1 MCMLCSQSYNDASDR
16 CWAKEQKLR
25 AHKYDFELWN
35 LAKYYLPSGSYESA
49 IDDYGYVYL

>member
-1 MCMLCSQSYNDASDR
+1 MLCSQSYNDASDG

-25 AHKYDFELWN
+25 AHKCDFELWN

-49 IDDYGYVYL
+49 IDDYGYVYLL